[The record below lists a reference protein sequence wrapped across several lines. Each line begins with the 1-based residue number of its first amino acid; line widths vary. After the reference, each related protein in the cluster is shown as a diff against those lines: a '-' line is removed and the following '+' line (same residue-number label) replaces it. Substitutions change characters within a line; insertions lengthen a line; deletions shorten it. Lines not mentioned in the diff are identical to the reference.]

1 MPFLFMVR
9 KRCDEG
15 RTLTA
20 LLDLNARGQRAKLP
34 VEVMLT
40 NFYIDHIKAVGAR
53 LDIAHLEYSQ
63 ARFISDSL
71 KPLRAAVGMG
81 PVYDHGRPDRVI
93 PILVVD
99 PHGARDRAL
108 ALDLVSI
115 QINVC
120 DAGDRFWRRGRQ
132 RRLAGGGN
140 GHPHTQKAR
149 VEVIDPF
156 DRNAQ
161 LIVPGPG
168 HRSKHA
174 VGNFSIAVDVEDGF
188 WILADRA
195 GPLGVDITLIGDPAA
210 DRVGLSDRVEHVV
223 GRGIGQ
229 ATNRTAE
236 VYPNA
241 AEMVEAL

>member
-1 MPFLFMVR
+1 
-9 KRCDEG
+9 
-15 RTLTA
+15 
-20 LLDLNARGQRAKLP
+20 
-34 VEVMLT
+34 
-40 NFYIDHIKAVGAR
+40 
-53 LDIAHLEYSQ
+53 
-63 ARFISDSL
+63 
-71 KPLRAAVGMG
+71 
-81 PVYDHGRPDRVI
+81 
-93 PILVVD
+93 
-99 PHGARDRAL
+99 
-108 ALDLVSI
+108 
-115 QINVC
+115 
-120 DAGDRFWRRGRQ
+120 
-132 RRLAGGGN
+132 
-140 GHPHTQKAR
+140 
-149 VEVIDPF
+149 VIDPF